1 MPREAHYELTD
12 TEKRDLIKLIEQG
25 TPLLE
30 KYRFLLV
37 DQNGFETH
45 QPKTFAAL
53 AASCFSTRNPTRRC
67 DWV

>member
-45 QPKTFAAL
+45 CPQTFATL
-53 AASCFSTRNPTRRC
+53 AASFIEYTA
-67 DWV
+67 